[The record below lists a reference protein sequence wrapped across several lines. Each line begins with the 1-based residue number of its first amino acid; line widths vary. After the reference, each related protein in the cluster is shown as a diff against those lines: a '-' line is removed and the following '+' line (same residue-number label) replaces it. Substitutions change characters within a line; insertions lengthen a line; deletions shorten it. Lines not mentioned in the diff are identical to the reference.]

1 MTNKCPAGAHQGGV
15 MKLQTKVAATLAALI
30 LVAVPG
36 TVLADPPAGHGNG
49 NGHGPDYNPAPEKP
63 EKPATPGTGAGLPEK
78 AKAYGVYCKDQS
90 KKHVDGEKGTPFS
103 QCVNAMAK
111 AANNEKV
118 APGKACKDM
127 SRKHVKGQKGT
138 PFSRCVNGVAK
149 LRKDQQ
155 T

>member
-1 MTNKCPAGAHQGGV
+1 
-15 MKLQTKVAATLAALI
+15 MKLQTKIAATLVALALA
-30 LVAVPG
+30 LVPA
-36 TVLADPPAGHGNG
+36 TVVANPPAGHGQGNG
-49 NGHGPDYNPAPEKP
+49 NGNGPEYNPAPEKP
-63 EKPATPGTGAGLPEK
+63 ETPGTEASMPEK
-78 AKAYGVYCKDQS
+78 AKAYGVYCKGQS

-118 APGKACKDM
+118 TPGKACKGM
-127 SRKHVKGQKGT
+127 SRKHVKGEKGT

-155 T
+155 A